1 MLSVTYTAGLSGID
15 GYTVTVECSAQY
27 DKCSEF
33 EIVGLPDA
41 AVKEAKQRV
50 QTAFINSGIF
60 FPEMQLTL
68 NLAPADVKKEGSG
81 YDLAIFAAIARI
93 SGEIPEN
100 FDFEHTCFI
109 GELSFTGAVRSVRGV
124 LPMVLSARDAGRTE
138 IFVPAANAHEAAVV
152 DGVSVYGISD
162 VTQLC
167 GHLKGIKK
175 LEKTT
180 PQTIDL
186 DNVPTV
192 GVDFSDVK
200 GQERAKRALEIAA
213 AGGHNVLMIG
223 PPGSGK
229 SMLAKRLPTILPPL
243 TFGEALETTKVHSV
257 SGLLP
262 EGVSLV
268 SVRPFRSPHHTLSAP
283 SLVGG
288 GKNPQPGEISIAHN
302 GVLFLDE
309 LPEFPKNVT
318 ESLRQP
324 LEDGKVTV
332 TRTAGRMTFPSSFM
346 LVCAMNPCKCGYYG
360 SKVKPCTC
368 KKEDIKKYL
377 SKISG
382 PLLDR
387 IDIQVE
393 LPAVEYSA
401 LSDRSEG
408 ESSADV
414 RRRVVAAREFA
425 KERFGK
431 SGILC
436 NAQMT
441 TRHIREWCA
450 LDETGNKILKNAF
463 DSMGMS
469 ARGYDRI
476 LRVARTIADLAESPD
491 IRPEHVAEAVQLRSL
506 DRKYW
511 E

>member
-1 MLSVTYTAGLSGID
+1 MLSVTYTAGLMGID
-15 GYTVTVECSAQY
+15 GYTVTVECNASY
-27 DKCSEF
+27 DQMSEF

-50 QTAFINSGIF
+50 QTAFINSGFF
-60 FPEMQLTL
+60 FPEMKMTV
-68 NLAPADVKKEGSG
+68 NLAPADVKKEGSA
-81 YDLAIFAAIARI
+81 YDLAIFAALARI
-93 SGEIPEN
+93 GGDIPEHV
-100 FDFEHTCFI
+100 DLSTMCFI
-109 GELSFTGAVRSVRGV
+109 GELSFTGGVRGVRGV

-138 IFVPAANAHEAAVV
+138 IFVPAGNAPEAAVV
-152 DGVSVYGISD
+152 DGVSVYAVSN
-162 VTQLC
+162 VTELID
-167 GHLKGIKK
+167 HLSGK
-175 LEKTT
+175 EKIRPTQ
-180 PQTIDL
+180 PDL
-186 DNVPTV
+186 VDFNIVYSG

-200 GQERAKRALEIAA
+200 GQEKAKRAMEIAA
-213 AGGHNVLMIG
+213 AGGHNLLMIG

-288 GKNPQPGEISIAHN
+288 GKNPQPGEISIADN

-324 LEDGKVTV
+324 LEDGRVTI
-332 TRTAGRMTFPSSFM
+332 TRTAGRMTFPSNFM
-346 LVCAMNPCKCGYYG
+346 LVCAMNPCKCGYFG

-368 KKEDIKKYL
+368 KKNDIKTYL

-393 LPAVEYSA
+393 LPAVEYSE
-401 LSDRSEG
+401 LSDKSEG
-408 ESSADV
+408 ETSAQV
-414 RRRVVAAREFA
+414 RKRVVEAREFA
-425 KERFGK
+425 KKRF
-431 SGILC
+431 SDAGITC

-441 TRHIREWCA
+441 TRHIRQWCG
-450 LDETGNKILKNAF
+450 LDDTGNLILKNAF

-476 LRVARTIADLAESPD
+476 LRVARTIADLDGSED
-491 IRPEHVAEAVQLRSL
+491 IKPAHIAEAVQFRSL

>member
-1 MLSVTYTAGLSGID
+1 MLAVTYTAGLTGID
-15 GYTVTVECSAQY
+15 GYTVTVECNASY
-27 DKCSEF
+27 DRLTEL

-50 QTAFINSGIF
+50 QTAFMNTGIF
-60 FPEMQLTL
+60 FPEMKLTV
-68 NLAPADVKKEGSG
+68 NLAPADIRKEGSA
-81 YDLAIFAAIARI
+81 YDLAIFAALARI
-93 SGEIPEN
+93 AGEIPPTV
-100 FDFEHTCFI
+100 DFEKMCFI
-109 GELSFTGAVRSVRGV
+109 GELSFTGAVRGVRGV
-124 LPMVLSARDAGRTE
+124 LPMVISAKEAGRTE
-138 IFVPAANAHEAAVV
+138 VFVPCANSAEASVV
-152 DGVSVYGISD
+152 DGINVYGVSD
-162 VTQLC
+162 VTELL
-167 GHLKGIKK
+167 HHFKGNEI
-175 LEKTT
+175 LEKTV
-180 PQTIDL
+180 PGNIDL
-186 DNVPTV
+186 S
-192 GVDFSDVK
+192 GVFATKLDFADVK

-229 SMLAKRLPTILPPL
+229 SMLAKRIPTILPPM
-243 TFGEALETTKVHSV
+243 TFSEALETTKIHSV

-268 SVRPFRSPHHTLSAP
+268 TVRPFRSPHHTLSAP

-288 GKNPQPGEISIAHN
+288 GKNPQPGEISIADN
-302 GVLFLDE
+302 GILFLDE

-324 LEDGKVTV
+324 LEDGKVTI
-332 TRTAGRMTFPSSFM
+332 TRTAGRMTFPSNFM
-346 LVCAMNPCKCGYYG
+346 LVCAMNPCKCGYFG
-360 SKVKPCTC
+360 SKVKKCTC
-368 KKEDIKKYL
+368 KREDIKKYL

-393 LPAVEYSA
+393 LPAVEYSE

-408 ESSADV
+408 EKSSAV
-414 RRRVVAAREFA
+414 RARVIEARKFA
-425 KERFGK
+425 EKRFAGNK
-431 SGILC
+431 INC

-441 TRHIREWCA
+441 TTDIRKWCI
-450 LDETGNKILKNAF
+450 LDEAGDKILKGAF
-463 DSMGMS
+463 ESMGLS

-476 LRVARTIADLAESPD
+476 LRVARTIADLDESENIKPQH
-491 IRPEHVAEAVQLRSL
+491 IAEAIQFRSL